1 MRGAEGINPKD
12 WTPRDLTHS
21 FVSLLSD
28 NGLPIDEIARLVGHS
43 SSAVTELVYRPQIG
57 PVVQSGAVIMD
68 RIFDVN
74 EDS

>member
-12 WTPRDLTHS
+12 CTPRE
-21 FVSLLSD
+21 LLSD

-43 SSAVTELVYRPQIG
+43 SSAFTELVYRQQIQ
-57 PVVQSGAVIMD
+57 PVMQSGAVIMD
-68 RIFDVN
+68 PIFDVN